1 MAPVT
6 PKVAAKLWSTVG
18 QGSLGDLASQPLS
31 AAANWGQLKPGQAIG
46 ELEPLFPRIET
57 DATEAK

>member
-6 PKVAAKLWSTVG
+6 PKVAAKLWSTIG
-18 QGSLGDLASQPLS
+18 EGSLGALAGQPLS
-31 AAANWGQLKPGQAIG
+31 NAATWGQLKSGTAIG

>member
-6 PKVAAKLWSTVG
+6 PKVAAKLWATIG
-18 QGSLGDLASQPLS
+18 QGSLGDLTDQPLS
-31 AAANWGQLKPGQAIG
+31 AAANWGQLQSGVAIS